1 MTKNWFLLS
10 KEAMENFYLKKKKK
24 TTKKKSSSC
33 YLAGGGWKAC
43 KQFLE
48 HDNYASCFSSREM
61 AKQKLT
67 KVSGEKKKK
76 ITCGLRTSLT
86 NSSPKGEPEN
96 ATGCRDTG
104 WS

>member
-10 KEAMENFYLKKKKK
+10 KEAMENFYLKKKKT

-67 KVSGEKKKK
+67 KVSGEKKK
-76 ITCGLRTSLT
+76 R
-86 NSSPKGEPEN
+86 SPVGSEQ
-96 ATGCRDTG
+96 A
-104 WS
+104 